1 MRQIILS
8 IFLTSL
14 SLICYSQEGGN
25 VYRLAY
31 LDVQGSDTT
40 NAESLLK
47 AYGGDVVTQPGII
60 SLEIMQR
67 IFRTNQY
74 VVLETWKD
82 EESYQGFIKSSIYQ
96 AYRSALTP
104 YLTAG
109 YAEYRQTALDI
120 ASSEKQGEITLVT
133 HVDIMPPRK
142 QQGTALLIDYAGQFR
157 SAKGNTAYN
166 LIVQP
171 GRLNH
176 ITVVESWDN
185 LAAYQ
190 AHTETPEFKAYRHAL
205 QPLMGSL
212 YDERL
217 YQALD

>member
-1 MRQIILS
+1 MRQIIFS
-8 IFLTSL
+8 IFLTSI
-14 SLICYSQEGGN
+14 SLVCFSQESGH

-40 NAESLLK
+40 EAESILK
-47 AYGGDVVTQPGII
+47 AYGSGVVTQPGNIG
-60 SLEIMQR
+60 LELMQR
-67 IFRTNQY
+67 VFRSNQF

-82 EESYQGFIKSSIYQ
+82 QESYQDFTNSPTYQ
-96 AYRSALTP
+96 AYLSSIKP

-109 YAEYRQTALDI
+109 YAEYRQTALDV
-120 ASSEKQGEITLVT
+120 ATSERQGEITLVT

-142 QQGTALLIDYAGQFR
+142 EQGTTLLVDYAGKFR
-157 SAKGNTAYN
+157 KAEGNTAYN

-176 ITVVESWDN
+176 ITVVESWAN

-190 AHTETPEFKAYRHAL
+190 AHSETPDFKAYRHAL

-217 YQALD
+217 YKLLD